1 MNVITSPVVVGVDG
15 TAANRGALRF
25 AVEEARRAGSTL
37 KLVHVVPD
45 YVPISPFMPVTPGD
59 LTDTGTQVLSGVE
72 DAVREIDPDVEFEG
86 WLHHGSR
93 TTELIKAAENAGML
107 VVGRDDRPVV
117 YRLVDG
123 DTATRAAARAPMPVV
138 EVPAGWHDDPDATEH
153 HAVVVGIKSGAH
165 ADELLGHAFA
175 VADTRSAK
183 VVVVHA
189 WKLPSAY
196 DDIIES
202 RIALEQCEREG
213 LAEMETLLHDWRA
226 AFPGVE
232 VEVRVAHDHAAHAL
246 VEASRE
252 ADLVLVVRRAHGVP
266 AAAHLG
272 GTARAVL
279 RGAECP
285 VMVVPPSV
293 VPEMPDLVLE
303 AGGQI
308 RK

>member
-1 MNVITSPVVVGVDG
+1 MNGITAPVVVGVDG
-15 TAANRGALRF
+15 TTPNRGALRF
-25 AVEEARRAGSTL
+25 AVEEVRRTGGSL

-59 LTDTGTQVLSGVE
+59 LTDTGTQVLTGVE
-72 DAVREIDPDVEFEG
+72 DTVRELAPDLDVQG

-93 TTELIKAAENAGML
+93 ATELIKAAEGASML
-107 VVGRDDRPVV
+107 VVGRDDRPVL

-123 DTATRAAARAPMPVV
+123 DTATRTASRAAVPVV
-138 EVPAGWHDDPDATEH
+138 EVPAGWHEDDATERGV
-153 HAVVVGIKSGAH
+153 VVVGVKTGAH
-165 ADELLGHAFA
+165 ADDLLGHAFA
-175 VADTRSAK
+175 VADARGAK

-202 RIALEQCEREG
+202 RIALEQCEKEG
-213 LAEMETLLHDWRA
+213 VVEMEALLHDWRE
-226 AFPGVE
+226 AFPHVAVE
-232 VEVRVAHDHAAHAL
+232 IRVVHDHAAHAL
-246 VEASRE
+246 VETSRQ
-252 ADLVLVVRRAHGVP
+252 ADLVVVVRRAHGVP

-285 VMVVPPSV
+285 VMVVPPSA

-303 AGGQI
+303 TGGQI

>member
-15 TAANRGALRF
+15 TTANGGALRF
-25 AVEEARRAGSTL
+25 AVEEARRTGGTL

-45 YVPISPFMPVTPGD
+45 YVPISPFMPITPGD

-72 DAVREIDPDVEFEG
+72 ETVRGLAPDLEVEG

-93 TTELIKAAENAGML
+93 ATELIKAAETGAML
-107 VVGRDDRPVV
+107 VVGRDDRPVL

-123 DTATRAAARAPMPVV
+123 DTATRAASRAPVPVV
-138 EVPAGWHDDPDATEH
+138 QVPAGWHEDGAPERGV
-153 HAVVVGIKSGAH
+153 VVVGVKAGSH

-175 VADTRSAK
+175 IAGRRRATL
-183 VVVVHA
+183 VVVHA

-202 RIALEQCEREG
+202 RIALDQAEKEG
-213 LAEMETLLHDWRA
+213 VAEMEELLHDWREA
-226 AFPGVE
+226 YPDVE
-232 VEVRVAHDHAAHAL
+232 VEIRVAHDHAAHAL
-246 VEASRE
+246 VETSRE
-252 ADLVLVVRRAHGVP
+252 ADLLLVVRRAHGVP

-285 VMVVPPSV
+285 VMVVPPTL
-293 VPEMPDLVLE
+293 VPELPDLVLE
-303 AGGQI
+303 TGGQI

>member
-15 TAANRGALRF
+15 TTANGGALRF
-25 AVEEARRAGSTL
+25 AVEEARRAGGTL

-59 LTDTGTQVLSGVE
+59 LTDTGTEVLSGVE
-72 DAVREIDPDVEFEG
+72 ETVRALAPDLEVEG

-93 TTELIKAAENAGML
+93 STELVKAAEAGAML
-107 VVGRDDRPVV
+107 VVGRDDRPVL

-123 DTATRAAARAPMPVV
+123 DTATRTASRAPVPVV
-138 EVPAGWHDDPDATEH
+138 QVPAGWHAEEAREH
-153 HAVVVGIKSGAH
+153 GVVVVGVKAGAH

-175 VADTRSAK
+175 VADRRHATL
-183 VVVVHA
+183 VIVHA

-196 DDIIES
+196 DDIIEN
-202 RIALEQCEREG
+202 RIALDQAEKEG
-213 LAEMETLLHDWRA
+213 VAEVEELLHDWRA
-226 AFPGVE
+226 AYPGVE
-232 VEVRVAHDHAAHAL
+232 VEIRVAHDHAAHAL
-246 VEASRE
+246 VEASRD
-252 ADLVLVVRRAHGVP
+252 ADLLLVVRRAHGVP

-285 VMVVPPSV
+285 VMVVPPTL

-303 AGGQI
+303 TGGQI